1 MKKIIGVFIAIIIGI
16 YPVAYFFIIR
26 PKTVKLFRDF
36 SAVGP
41 ATLNTD
47 LLAVL
52 TLLIACLSLYIA
64 FKKE

>member
-1 MKKIIGVFIAIIIGI
+1 MKKIIGVFIAMIVII

-41 ATLNTD
+41 SPINTD

-52 TLLIACLSLYIA
+52 MLLVACLSLYHA
-64 FKKE
+64 LKNR